1 MYTVEHTE
9 SETVRSTVSTASSG
23 FAIVSAPVKSR
34 KPVIYSREVKEEV
47 YEPPPDY
54 DESPTHSSAAYVDR
68 QQFEKQVVR
77 TPLLSSTN
85 THGLDG
91 SNQQVDTCECQ
102 RPLLNQSVS
111 EVSSAVSRTNRTS
124 IRVSTEGHDLNI
136 EISSP
141 SMSPRSASSD
151 QHFFNT
157 SNNSKDE
164 SRCCKRPMI
173 CGIVIGMSITLVLLG
188 IALLV
193 VSQTVCVGPF
203 TRACK

>member
-85 THGLDG
+85 THKGLDG

-111 EVSSAVSRTNRTS
+111 
-124 IRVSTEGHDLNI
+124 

-193 VSQTVCVGPF
+193 VSQTNFFETVS
-203 TRACK
+203 